1 MAYKQEYSIELGEMF
16 DDNESPAGS
25 DNPETTT
32 DQEFFYNIGNEDN
45 VWVASPTI
53 DTGRDVVVNDA
64 TISSMTTSNHLNK
77 TEVLLILTIIF
88 LLLTIL
94 MAIFSGCRRCY
105 RRTRTKNKNSDLFR
119 YFARFDSDDLD
130 LKKSATYGWH
140 GIYRNQLAEGR
151 MNDRV
156 IIFTEDCDL
165 ATKRGISAS
174 HRVSSPSPSSSL
186 FEDYNT
192 DSLSDSDSD
201 EDDHFSQV
209 RIDII

>member
-1 MAYKQEYSIELGEMF
+1 MAYKEEYSIELGEMF
-16 DDNESPAGS
+16 DDNESATGS
-25 DNPETTT
+25 NNPETTT
-32 DQEFFYNIGNEDN
+32 DKEFFHNIGNEDN
-45 VWVASPTI
+45 VRVASPTI
-53 DTGRDVVVNDA
+53 DTGRDVVVNDG
-64 TISSMTTSNHLNK
+64 IMSSMTTSNHLNK
-77 TEVLLILTIIF
+77 TEVLLILTICF

-94 MAIFSGCRRCY
+94 MAIFSVCRRCY

-119 YFARFDSDDLD
+119 YFATFDSDDLD
-130 LKKSATYGWH
+130 LKKSATDGWH
-140 GIYRNQLAEGR
+140 GIYRNHLAEGR

-174 HRVSSPSPSSSL
+174 HRVSSPSSSL

-192 DSLSDSDSD
+192 DSLSDSD
-201 EDDHFSQV
+201 EDFSQV